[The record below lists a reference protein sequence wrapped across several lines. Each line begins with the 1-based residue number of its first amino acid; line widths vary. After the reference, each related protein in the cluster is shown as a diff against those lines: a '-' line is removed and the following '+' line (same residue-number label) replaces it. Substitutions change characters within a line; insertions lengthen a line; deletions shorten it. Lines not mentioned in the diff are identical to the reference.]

1 MNWSVSQVVSQSI
14 DTLVSWS
21 VREFV
26 RLSAICVVKVFEGGR
41 ALNRWHGLRISHH
54 SGSAEVISHHSGSAE
69 VPRMVHMRHRVH
81 ELVFTFLL

>member
-26 RLSAICVVKVFEGGR
+26 RLSVICVVKVFEGGR

-54 SGSAEVISHHSGSAE
+54 SGSAEV
-69 VPRMVHMRHRVH
+69 PRMVHMRHRVH
-81 ELVFTFLL
+81 ELAFTFLL